1 MDNNDKKITII
12 DENGVEKDYM
22 ILFTYHSEEFDK
34 DYVIF
39 YDENNVEELFA
50 CSYKE
55 ESNQLENIES
65 DEEYDELEK
74 VIEEFQNSQQG

>member
-1 MDNNDKKITII
+1 MENNDKKITII
-12 DENGVEKDYM
+12 DENGVEKEFL
-22 ILFTYHSEEFDK
+22 ILFTYHSEEFEK

-39 YDENNVEELFA
+39 YEENNVEELYA

-74 VIEEFQNSQQG
+74 VIEDYQNSQQN